1 LGKSGVFFFSTSV
14 LSEVSFFR
22 GLWRGGELLND
33 PFLGE
38 RDEAAADADEDADED
53 DGVAFLGDGPG
64 DVCGF
69 PQSIAPPLRL
79 LLYVLLVRFLNSLF
93 LRTFLLFFL
102 RFIIL

>member
-1 LGKSGVFFFSTSV
+1 M
-14 LSEVSFFR
+14 SEVSFFR

-38 RDEAAADADEDADED
+38 RDEAAADADED
-53 DGVAFLGDGPG
+53 DGVAFFGDGPG